1 MKSHGSRF
9 AAFLFTLLLLA
20 AAVPAPAVSHH
31 SAPAPVA
38 AKSAERESFRL
49 APGTVPSRLVPLAA
63 IAAEKVQAVKSANSQ
78 SWNKR
83 LQIGIGRDVPRF
95 PEADS
100 AALLWMPVSGG
111 LAAHWE
117 VSSAGARAL
126 RLGFVAAKLPAN
138 IQIRF
143 AGEGDRDTVYGP
155 FAAADVVAMGATFWS
170 PVLEGERAF
179 VEIFLPGDAS
189 PFDLSLVLAQVS
201 HLFASPAQADVEIVA
216 KAAQFCEVDL
226 VCRSATDEALARV
239 GKSVARMTFSDGTGG
254 GTFLCTGTL
263 LNPADGSFTPYF
275 YSANHCIGTQA
286 SASTLTTHWFYDRVG
301 CGTGGTSASY
311 VQLTGGA
318 TLLYANEPSDA
329 LLLRLNGTPPA
340 GAVFAGWDQA
350 SVDTGAALTAVH
362 HPAGDLKKV
371 SLASSGGFGSA
382 ANSGGPSG
390 SFVIARWNSIA
401 TGVTEGGS
409 SGSGIFTAVGQP
421 AGDYRFRGGLWGG
434 PSSCSAPTG
443 NLYDY
448 YSRFDQVYPSIA
460 QYLSPVTNVTLSV
473 TKTGAGSGSVVS
485 SPVGIDCGATCAAD
499 FAAPM
504 VVTLNAT
511 AAAGSIFTGW
521 SGGGCSGTGACAT
534 TLSAATT
541 VTANFVVLAETPT
554 ALAAPAS
561 LDFGAQSMNTT
572 APAQTVSIM
581 NVGKGTLVVTGISS
595 TTAEFTPAH
604 ACATLGTGES
614 CTVAVTF
621 TPSAAT
627 AFSASL
633 NIATS
638 GGTQPVALAGTGE
651 KSLTTHYYRSILRR
665 APDAGGKVF
674 WDGEASRVQA
684 LGANVNEVWFT
695 MSAAFYFSAE
705 YAAFNRDNAAFV
717 TDLYGTFFNRAP
729 DAAGFADWT
738 GQLAAGM
745 PREVV
750 LTSFLFS
757 PEFATFTQAI
767 FGATTVRKEIDV
779 VGDFYRGLLA
789 RLPDNDGFAFW
800 VTQFRTAQC
809 QGASAVT
816 AQAESMSR
824 QFAQSG
830 EYLARNRSNGQY
842 VGDLYNAF
850 LRRGGELAGV
860 QFWIA
865 QLDSGARTREGVRQA
880 FVASPEFQARVAAV
894 IAQGCLQ

>member
-1 MKSHGSRF
+1 MDRHWLRF
-9 AAFLFTLLLLA
+9 TGMLCGFLMLGAGF
-20 AAVPAPAVSHH
+20 PALAVSHY
-31 SAPAPVA
+31 SAIAPVA
-38 AKSAERESFRL
+38 AKSAMRESFRL
-49 APGTVPSRLVPLAA
+49 APGTVPSRLVPLAP
-63 IAAEKVQAVKSANSQ
+63 IAAERVLEVKSANGQ

-83 LQIGIGRDVPRF
+83 LQIGIGRDVPQSQ
-95 PEADS
+95 EADS

-117 VSSAGARAL
+117 VSSSGARAL
-126 RLGFVAAKLPAN
+126 RLGFIAAKLPAG
-138 IQIRF
+138 IEIRF

-179 VEIFLPGDAS
+179 VEIFLPGVDS
-189 PFDLSLVLAQVS
+189 PFDVGMVLAQVS
-201 HLFASPAQADVEIVA
+201 HLFASPSQADVEILA

-226 VCRSATDEALARV
+226 VCRSATDEALARA

-254 GTFLCTGTL
+254 GTYLCTGTL
-263 LNPADGSFTPYF
+263 LNPADGSFVPYF
-275 YSANHCIGTQA
+275 YSANHCIDTQA
-286 SASTLTTHWFYDRVG
+286 SAGTLTTHWFYDRVG

-340 GAVFAGWDQA
+340 GAVFAGWDQ
-350 SVDTGAALTAVH
+350 DTLATGTALTAVH

-421 AGDYRFRGGLWGG
+421 ASDYRFRGGLWGG
-434 PSSCSAPTG
+434 PSSCSAPAG

-448 YSRFDQVYPSIA
+448 YSRFDQVYPAIA
-460 QYLSPVTNVTLSV
+460 QYLNPVLTVTV
-473 TKTGAGSGSVVS
+473 AKAGAGSGSVVS
-485 SPVGIDCGATCAAD
+485 SPAGIDCGITCAAN
-499 FAAPM
+499 FNAGTI
-504 VVTLNAT
+504 VTLSAVAET
-511 AAAGSIFTGW
+511 GSVFTGW
-521 SGGGCSGTGACAT
+521 SGGGCTGAGTCAV
-534 TLSAATT
+534 TLNAAAT

-554 ALAAPAS
+554 ALAMPAS
-561 LDFGAQSMNTT
+561 VDFGGQSMNTT
-572 APAQTVSIM
+572 APAQMVTLM
-581 NVGKGTLVVTGISS
+581 NVGKGTLGVTDISS
-595 TTAEFTPAH
+595 SAPEFKPAH
-604 ACATLGTGES
+604 ACTTLATGEA

-621 TPSAAT
+621 TPSAAA
-627 AFSASL
+627 AFSGSL
-633 NIATS
+633 SIATS
-638 GGTQPVALAGTGE
+638 GGTQLVAMAGTGE

-665 APDAGGKVF
+665 APDSGGKVF
-674 WDGEASRVQA
+674 WDGESSRVQA
-684 LGANVNEVWFT
+684 LGVNVNEVWFT
-695 MSAAFYFSAE
+695 MSAAFYSSAE
-705 YAAFNRDNAAFV
+705 YAAFKRDNAAFV

-729 DAAGFADWT
+729 DAAGFADWM

-750 LTSFLFS
+750 LTSFMFS
-757 PEFATFTQAI
+757 PEFAAFTQAI
-767 FGATTVRKEIDV
+767 FGTTSVRKEIDV

-800 VTQFRTAQC
+800 VQQFRTAQC
-809 QGASAVT
+809 QSASAVT

-865 QLDSGARTREGVRQA
+865 QLDSGARTRESVRQA
-880 FVASPEFQARVAAV
+880 FVGSPEFQARVAAI
-894 IAQGCLQ
+894 IAEGCVP